1 MPTPRVL
8 IVDDDRFVRATLKD
22 ILEPL
27 RLDVTEAAD
36 GREAVDQVKSHP
48 WDLVLLDLF
57 MPVKSGVEA
66 LMEIRKLGPSPR
78 VLVISSLDSDM
89 LVKQAIGAGAN
100 GFVLKPFH
108 PVEITDAVK
117 KQLRGAA

>member
-8 IVDDDRFVRATLKD
+8 IVDDDRFVRDTLKD

-27 RLDVTEAAD
+27 QLDVTEAAD
-36 GREAVDQVKSHP
+36 GREAVDQVKSQQ

-78 VLVISSLDSDM
+78 VLVISSLDSEV

-108 PVEITDAVK
+108 PVELTDAVK